1 MNGTSNEYTRTS
13 KKKLLTGHLGRKTFP
28 WRKHR
33 KGLKWILE
41 EKGLENKTR
50 DRDEVKSIPEHRGRM
65 LT

>member
-41 EKGLENKTR
+41 KK
-50 DRDEVKSIPEHRGRM
+50 V
-65 LT
+65 